1 MADPFLIGLR
11 TPGSA
16 GVHALSM
23 SDRDPA
29 KPGATGRVGGW
40 VVGLGAEGG
49 GGLVEDGGRR

>member
-1 MADPFLIGLR
+1 MADPFLIGSQ

-29 KPGATGRVGGW
+29 KPTGNRPGGW
-40 VVGLGAEGG
+40 LGGWLGAEGG
-49 GGLVEDGGRR
+49 GGLVEDGGGR